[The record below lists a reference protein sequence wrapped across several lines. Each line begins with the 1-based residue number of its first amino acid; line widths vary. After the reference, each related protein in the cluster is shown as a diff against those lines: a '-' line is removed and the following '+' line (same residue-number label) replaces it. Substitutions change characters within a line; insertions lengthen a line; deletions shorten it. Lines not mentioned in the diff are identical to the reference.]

1 MNAAPPVPVPC
12 FHCGEPV
19 PDGLNL
25 PIRYRQQAQPACCA
39 GCQAVAQSIIDAG
52 LGDYYAQ
59 RERPADRAAPLAD
72 ELLEQLR
79 LYDDPALQTGFVHVE
94 GDATREA
101 SLMIEGIVCAACVWL
116 NERQLARVPGVLAVS
131 INYSTHRARVRWDE
145 SRVQLSQILRAVA
158 AIGYRAQPY
167 DAARQE
173 AAQEK
178 ARKRALFRLW
188 VAGLSMMQ
196 VMMFAV
202 PIYMAR
208 DGEIDAIWLNLM
220 HWASGLLTLPVVL
233 YSSWPFYTSS
243 WRDLRRGRAG
253 MDLPV
258 SVGVLSAFIASV
270 VALWSGHGQVYFD
283 SVSMFVFLLLAGRYL
298 ETRARQKAGAAL
310 EGLVR
315 LIPAFAHRLA
325 DWPRHAQPHEAAV
338 TTLVPGD
345 VLLVRPGETI
355 PIDGVVL
362 DGRAEVDEALLTGE
376 SRPIAKAPGDGVTG
390 GTVNRGSPLVVRVE
404 QVGEATRLAGIVR
417 LLDRALAEKPRVA
430 LIADRVSG
438 WFVAALLLVAAGTWL
453 YWHLHD
459 PSHALPITVAVLVIS
474 CPCALSLATPA
485 ALTAATGA
493 LARRGVLITRG
504 HALEALSAVTH
515 VVFDKTGTLTQ
526 GTPRV
531 VDITLWRGDEASARQ
546 LAAALEA
553 HSEHPLARAL
563 RGETWFSARDVV
575 NHPGGGLTGIIDGVP
590 FAIGGAQFVAQATGH
605 PVPQDESGHTRVALA
620 DSAGWIADFHLA
632 DTARDDAAATVRHLR
647 AAGLAVHLLSGDR
660 AAAAG
665 QMAAQL
671 GIDQVAAG
679 VSPEGKLA
687 YLKALQAGGARV
699 LMVGDGVNDA
709 PVLGAADVS
718 MAMGAAT
725 DVAQAAGDAVLYDN
739 RLMGVVTAL
748 RTARAT
754 RKVIRQNLGWA
765 LGYNLVALPLAVC
778 GLVTPWLASL
788 GMALSSLI
796 VVGNALRLAT
806 ADPAGRPQ
814 AATAASEE

>member
-1 MNAAPPVPVPC
+1 MNTATPAPAAC

-19 PDGLNL
+19 PAGPRLS
-25 PIRYRQQAQPACCA
+25 IRYREQEQAVCCA
-39 GCQAVAQSIIDAG
+39 GCQAVAQSILDAG
-52 LGDYYAQ
+52 LGDYYTQ
-59 RERPADRAAPLAD
+59 RDRPADRAAPLAD

-79 LYDDPALQTGFVHVE
+79 LYDDPALQAGFVHAE
-94 GDATREA
+94 GGDTREA

-116 NERQLARVPGVLAVS
+116 NERQLARVPGVQAVS
-131 INYSTHRARVRWDE
+131 INYSTHRARVRWDNA
-145 SRVQLSQILRAVA
+145 RVQLSQILRAVA
-158 AIGYRAQPY
+158 DIGYRAQPY

-173 AAQEK
+173 AAQEQE
-178 ARKRALFRLW
+178 RKRALFRLW

-202 PIYMAR
+202 PIYLAR
-208 DGEIDAIWLNLM
+208 EGEIDAVWLNLM
-220 HWASGLLTLPVVL
+220 NWASGLLTLPVVL

-258 SVGVLSAFIASV
+258 SVGVLSAFGASLIALL
-270 VALWSGHGQVYFD
+270 AGHGEVYFD

-310 EGLVR
+310 EGLVK

-325 DWPRHAQPHEAAV
+325 GWPGDTRPHETPVGA
-338 TTLVPGD
+338 LKPGD

-355 PIDGVVL
+355 PSDGTVL
-362 DGRAEVDEALLTGE
+362 DGRCEVDEALLTGE
-376 SRPIAKAPGDGVTG
+376 SRPIAKQPDDALTG
-390 GTVNRGSPLVVRVE
+390 GTVNRGSPLVMRVD
-404 QVGEATRLAGIVR
+404 QVGEGTRLAGIVR

-430 LIADRVSG
+430 LVADRVAG
-438 WFVAALLLVAAGTWL
+438 WFVAILLLVAAATWL
-453 YWHLHD
+453 YWHLND
-459 PSHALPITVAVLVIS
+459 PTHALPITVAVLVIS

-493 LARRGVLITRG
+493 LARQGVLVTRG
-504 HALEALSAVTH
+504 HALEALSRVSD

-526 GTPRV
+526 GTPQV
-531 VDITLWRGDEASARQ
+531 VGVTLYRSTEAEARQ

-563 RGETWFSARDVV
+563 HGDTPFAAHEVV
-575 NHPGGGLTGIIDGVP
+575 NHPGGGLTGRIGGVR
-590 FAIGGAQFVAQATGH
+590 FAIGGAGFVAHHTGQAI
-605 PVPQDESGHTRVALA
+605 PPDDSGHTRVALA
-620 DSAGWIADFHLA
+620 NDTGWIADFHLA
-632 DTARDDAAATVRHLR
+632 DTLRDDAADAVARLR
-647 AAGLAVHLLSGDR
+647 QAGLVVHLLSGDHP
-660 AAAAG
+660 AAA
-665 QMAAQL
+665 QQVAAQL
-671 GIDQVAAG
+671 GIGRVTASAT
-679 VSPEGKLA
+679 PEHKLA
-687 YLKALQAGGARV
+687 YLKTLQHNGARV

-709 PVLGAADVS
+709 PVLAAADVS

-739 RLMGVVTAL
+739 RLAGVPLAL

-754 RKVIRQNLGWA
+754 RRIIRQNLGWA
-765 LGYNLVALPLAVC
+765 LGYNLVALPLAVA

-796 VVGNALRLAT
+796 VVGNALRLAPT
-806 ADPAGRPQ
+806 PGRHRN
-814 AATAASEE
+814 AATAPHLEK